1 MYIISLSETWHPFIH
16 FLEKNNLSGF
26 FLWKNSFGHQE
37 YMLQVLDMAVTRGI
51 FSQTSQST
59 WGWGMICW
67 LVDPN
72 LNHGLQEWFGQSSP
86 VFFWVVTPPPLFI
99 IGHCDKSRKHGKIS
113 IALPWLQVQ
122 SQFSLKPSLK
132 AEFLVLVAT
141 FGNPHHGSNQTK
153 FPVVRKHT
161 IFLKMKS
168 MSMYIMTI
176 MSRSMMIYLEN
187 VREPTYSR
195 FDD

>member
-26 FLWKNSFGHQE
+26 FVEKLFWSPRVYASSFGYGSGKGHFLPNVPE
-37 YMLQVLDMAVTRGI
+37 HLGLGNDLLTRWPKLE
-51 FSQTSQST
+51 S
-59 WGWGMICW
+59 
-67 LVDPN
+67 
-72 LNHGLQEWFGQSSP
+72 WFARVIWSIISS
-86 VFFWVVTPPPLFI
+86 FFLSCYPPPLFI

>member
-37 YMLQVLDMAVTRGI
+37 YMLQVLDMAVARGI
-51 FSQTSQST
+51 CSQTSQST

-86 VFFWVVTPPPLFI
+86 VFFWVVTPPPFYHWTLWQVTEAWEDMYCLALASGAVSVLFEAI
-99 IGHCDKSRKHGKIS
+99 PEGGVFGSRGDLWEPAPWVKSNEVPSGK
-113 IALPWLQVQ
+113 
-122 SQFSLKPSLK
+122 
-132 AEFLVLVAT
+132 ET
-141 FGNPHHGSNQTK
+141 HHFFKNE
-153 FPVVRKHT
+153 VHVHV
-161 IFLKMKS
+161 
-168 MSMYIMTI
+168 Y
-176 MSRSMMIYLEN
+176 N
-187 VREPTYSR
+187 
-195 FDD
+195 DDYES